1 MNCFEDKVT
10 VITGAGSGIGRALAR
25 QLAVRRARLA
35 LSDVNARSLAETRK
49 SLAKGTKAIAY
60 TLDVSS
66 REAVFAHAEAV
77 PEDTQ
82 AIDRLIDRFP
92 QRPRIAGDRSMGQ
105 IQSAGIAMTRK

>member
-1 MNCFEDKVT
+1 MNCFDGKVV
-10 VITGAGSGIGRALAR
+10 VITGAGSGIGRALAQ
-25 QLAVRRARLA
+25 QLAERGARLA
-35 LSDVNARSLAETRK
+35 LSDFNAQSLEETRE
-49 SLAKGTKAIAY
+49 SLVKGTQAIAY
-60 TLDVSS
+60 ALDVSS